1 MVINSIPVSA
11 GITGMPRFNGQKEMQ
26 KAPSRTDKNTGRSG
40 HSSLY
45 RLEFMYRSFQ
55 YRSCARDD

>member
-1 MVINSIPVSA
+1 
-11 GITGMPRFNGQKEMQ
+11 MPRFNRQKEMQ
-26 KAPSRTDKNTGRSG
+26 KAPSRTGKNTGRSG

-55 YRSCARDD
+55 YRSCARDDWVSASFCL